1 MSNMDSRKEE
11 ARKREAKRITREN
24 IALMRQDT
32 LSIASLTTSC
42 IQNRKRHNPMALLS
56 L

>member
-1 MSNMDSRKEE
+1 VYFRLLKGTIVMSNMDSRKEE

-32 LSIASLTTSC
+32 LSIASSTTSY
-42 IQNRKRHNPMALLS
+42 
-56 L
+56 